1 MHWMRSGDDT
11 KCCGELALFP
21 GLPTVQFLIACS
33 MQKQR
38 GTVEGLGTRLAVNI
52 EKIDVARNC
61 NESMQRN
68 TYSSWCRFGGS
79 RASSPLCPSF
89 FFASPCSAKYS
100 NLFSVSN
107 LSWMSTNSWKI
118 VKHQGSYDSDC
129 MHCTQL
135 PYEYPYCTHE
145 SALWHAVWN
154 KTQNC
159 IWSPR
164 KRT

>member
-1 MHWMRSGDDT
+1 MCCCNDFVYSNVLNIMSCSIVAVPDTKPTPAQITFSIECSYTGSIICTGSGDDS

-21 GLPTVQFLIACS
+21 GLPTVQFLITCS
-33 MQKQR
+33 MQKRR
-38 GTVEGLGTRLAVNI
+38 GAVEGLGTRLAVNI
-52 EKIDVARNC
+52 VEKIDVARNC

-107 LSWMSTNSWKI
+107 LS
-118 VKHQGSYDSDC
+118 
-129 MHCTQL
+129 
-135 PYEYPYCTHE
+135 
-145 SALWHAVWN
+145 
-154 KTQNC
+154 
-159 IWSPR
+159 
-164 KRT
+164 